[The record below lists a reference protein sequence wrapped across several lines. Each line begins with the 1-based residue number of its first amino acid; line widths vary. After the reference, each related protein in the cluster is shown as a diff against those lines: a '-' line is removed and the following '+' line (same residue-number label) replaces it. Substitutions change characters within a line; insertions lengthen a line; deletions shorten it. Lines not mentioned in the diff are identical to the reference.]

1 MVAKIGLQKVY
12 TVRIVWTALSV
23 KKSKPSAVY
32 ACTMAV
38 VPQEYISSLPLSK
51 QLAYFS
57 LRRLLTTST
66 CIYET
71 RCVAALIPI
80 SSPLFRHLKKN
91 KIPLSVFES

>member
-1 MVAKIGLQKVY
+1 MTHANAGQRRPYTGNNQMVAKIGLQKVY

-66 CIYET
+66 CI
-71 RCVAALIPI
+71 
-80 SSPLFRHLKKN
+80 
-91 KIPLSVFES
+91 